1 MREIEYLAGEL
12 VYNRYDQEMLKLAS
26 DKNISHVNKTN
37 EEILED
43 APHDLDK
50 EKIKEMLS
58 YLIEAGFL
66 GEINGKYFKKDDRN
80 MSYYLVEKFIK

>member
-1 MREIEYLAGEL
+1 MREIEYLTGEL
-12 VYNRYDQEMLKLAS
+12 VHNMYDREMLKLAS
-26 DKNISHVNKTN
+26 DIHVSHVNKTN

-66 GEINGKYFKKDDRN
+66 GELNGKYFKKDDRD
-80 MSYYLVEKFIK
+80 MSYYLVEKFVK